1 LEAVKAVKCVAIPYQ
16 PSEEVLKLLMTFREM
31 VNYCIRVGLDMGI
44 TSRFKLSKEVYHEL
58 MKYGYH
64 SWYVLGAIEVAT
76 AILKN
81 YRKAKR
87 GGRDIKQPLARRL
100 VAKIGNQ
107 AIKIVDEK
115 LRIPIKPR
123 WFLYI
128 PLYKRARELL
138 VDSKHRLGS
147 VTLTPKMVY
156 VSFSKMVE
164 VKEPRGYVAIDVNED
179 NITAVSSDGEVRI
192 YDLSKLKRANQGYFE
207 RKRALQ
213 RRYHKDR
220 RILRKALSKLSR
232 NYGNK
237 VSTMLHQVSTAIVK
251 WCREKGYGIIYEDL
265 KGLRNAVNKK
275 VKRFN
280 RFNGKVQ
287 LISKRSKRLKRRL
300 NNWWFRRFLKQIEYK
315 ALWEGIRTIESEY
328 TKGSSSTCPICGF
341 RLKKYPNGLVECEEH
356 GLMNR
361 HIVACLN
368 LLRWE
373 GVVHPRPPLEC
384 NCEPSPNEAQRPMR
398 KSWESRRGEV
408 ASPLTTRRRN
418 RTGFRSWIAERA
430 ADRRAEQLTG
440 VSRSEFESFVKE
452 VLEPPER
459 KAPTT
464 QEDYTER
471 RARVL
476 TAYKR

>member
-1 LEAVKAVKCVAIPYQ
+1 LEAIKAVKCIAIPYQ
-16 PSEEVLKLLMTFREM
+16 PSKEVLKLLRAFREM
-31 VNYCIRVGLDMGI
+31 VNHCIRVGLDKGI

-76 AILKN
+76 AILNN

-87 GGRDIKQPLARRL
+87 RGRDIKQPLARRL

-128 PLYKRARELL
+128 PLHKRARELL

-164 VKEPRGYVAIDVNED
+164 VKEPIGYVAIDVNED

-207 RKRALQ
+207 RRRALQ

-232 NYGNK
+232 NYGDK
-237 VSTMLHQVSTAIVK
+237 ISTMLHQVSTAIVK

-265 KGLRNAVNKK
+265 KGLRNTVNKK

-280 RFNGKVQ
+280 SSTVKFN
-287 LISKRSKRLKRRL
+287 
-300 NNWWFRRFLKQIEYK
+300 WFRNI
-315 ALWEGIRTIESEY
+315 
-328 TKGSSSTCPICGF
+328 
-341 RLKKYPNGLVECEEH
+341 
-356 GLMNR
+356 
-361 HIVACLN
+361 
-368 LLRWE
+368 
-373 GVVHPRPPLEC
+373 
-384 NCEPSPNEAQRPMR
+384 
-398 KSWESRRGEV
+398 
-408 ASPLTTRRRN
+408 
-418 RTGFRSWIAERA
+418 
-430 ADRRAEQLTG
+430 
-440 VSRSEFESFVKE
+440 
-452 VLEPPER
+452 
-459 KAPTT
+459 
-464 QEDYTER
+464 
-471 RARVL
+471 
-476 TAYKR
+476 